1 MKNIEEKILIVEDEM
16 AMSETL
22 ELLLEDYGLECEIA
36 TTGEEGLQLLK
47 KKKFKVVLV
56 DLRLPGMNGLQFIQR
71 AHEMNPEI
79 SFIIITGSIEFDRK
93 EIAHIDKVSKRIFY
107 KPVSNVS
114 DLIEEILFLLE

>member
-1 MKNIEEKILIVEDEM
+1 MKNIEENILIVEDEV
-16 AMSETL
+16 AMSEIL

-47 KKKFKVVLV
+47 MKKFKVVLV
-56 DLRLPGMNGLQFIQR
+56 DLRLPGINGLQFIQR
-71 AHEMNPEI
+71 AHELHPEI
-79 SFIIITGSIEFDRK
+79 SFIIITGSIEFNGK

-114 DLIEEILFLLE
+114 DLIEEILFLLQ